1 MATQAQIIA
10 NRRNAQRST
19 GPLTPRGKAL
29 ASQNSLKHGLLARR
43 NVIAPESQA
52 DYDLYKDQI
61 LGELNPLTPIE
72 SMLADRVICLS
83 WRLKRSVR
91 TQNQAIDALLQ
102 RNTSNP
108 LAKLAQSLPLIFP
121 GSSDNAQSPA
131 DDNLALGR
139 ASIKDL
145 SNARVTERLLMYER
159 RIEHSLYRTI
169 QELQRL
175 TLIRNLQPQQEQRTT
190 NDELRTMNY
199 EQCTTN
205 NYAKRTQFQNRQ
217 NELNPIQ

>member
-52 DYDLYKDQI
+52 DYDFYKDQI

-72 SMLADRVICLS
+72 SMLADRIICLS
-83 WRLKRSVR
+83 WRLKRAVL

-102 RNTSNP
+102 RNSSNP
-108 LAKLAQSLPLIFP
+108 LAKLAQSFPLIFP
-121 GSSDNAQSPA
+121 DNAQTPA
-131 DDNLALGR
+131 DDHLALGR
-139 ASIKDL
+139 VSIKDL
-145 SNARVTERLLMYER
+145 SNSRVTERLLMYER
-159 RIEHSLYRTI
+159 RIEYSLYRTI

-175 TLIRNLQPQQEQRTT
+175 TLTRNLQLHQEQSTT
-190 NDELRTMNY
+190 NDEPQTMNH
-199 EQCTTN
+199 EQ
-205 NYAKRTQFQNRQ
+205 
-217 NELNPIQ
+217 

>member
-19 GPLTPRGKAL
+19 GPLTPRGKAV
-29 ASQNSLKHGLLARR
+29 ASQNSLKHGLLAHQQ
-43 NVIAPESQA
+43 VIAGESQA

-83 WRLKRSVR
+83 WRLKRAVL
-91 TQNQAIDALLQ
+91 TQNQAIDALLH

-121 GSSDNAQSPA
+121 DRSENAQSPA
-131 DDNLALGR
+131 DDHLALGR

-159 RIEHSLYRTI
+159 RIEHSLYRTL

-175 TLIRNLQPQQEQRTT
+175 NYIRNLQPQQPQQA
-190 NDELRTMNY
+190 DPLY
-199 EQCTTN
+199 ESLLP
-205 NYAKRTQFQNRQ
+205 A
-217 NELNPIQ
+217 EA

>member
-61 LGELNPLTPIE
+61 LDELNPVTPVE

-83 WRLKRSVR
+83 WRLKRAVR

-102 RNTSNP
+102 RNTSDP
-108 LAKLAQSLPLIFP
+108 LAKLAQSFPLIFP
-121 GSSDNAQSPA
+121 DRSDTAQNPA
-131 DDNLALGR
+131 DDHLALGR
-139 ASIKDL
+139 VSIKDL
-145 SNARVTERLLMYER
+145 SNSRVTERLLMYER
-159 RIEHSLYRTI
+159 RIEYSLYKTL

-175 TLIRNLQPQQEQRTT
+175 NYIRNLQLQHEQSTT
-190 NDELRTMNY
+190 NDEPRTMNN
-199 EQCTTN
+199 EQ
-205 NYAKRTQFQNRQ
+205 
-217 NELNPIQ
+217 

>member
-19 GPLTPRGKAL
+19 GPLTPRGKAV
-29 ASQNSLKHGLLARR
+29 ASQNSLKHGLLAHQQ
-43 NVIAPESQA
+43 VIAGESQA

-83 WRLKRSVR
+83 WRLKRAVL

-108 LAKLAQSLPLIFP
+108 LAKLAQSFPLIFP
-121 GSSDNAQSPA
+121 DSSDNAQNPA
-131 DDNLALGR
+131 YDHLALGR

-175 TLIRNLQPQQEQRTT
+175 TLIRNLQPQQEQRTI
-190 NDELRTMNY
+190 NN
-199 EQCTTN
+199 EQ
-205 NYAKRTQFQNRQ
+205 
-217 NELNPIQ
+217 

>member
-10 NRRNAQRST
+10 NRLNAQRST
-19 GPLTPRGKAL
+19 GPLTTRGKAL
-29 ASQNSLKHGLLARR
+29 ASQNSLKHGLLAHQQ
-43 NVIAPESQA
+43 VIAGESQA

-61 LGELNPLTPIE
+61 LGELNPVTPIE

-83 WRLKRSVR
+83 WRLKRAVL
-91 TQNQAIDALLQ
+91 TQNQAIDTLFQ
-102 RNTSNP
+102 RNTSDP
-108 LAKLAQSLPLIFP
+108 LAKLAQSFPLIFP
-121 GSSDNAQSPA
+121 DNAQSPA
-131 DDNLALGR
+131 DDHLALGR

-175 TLIRNLQPQQEQRTT
+175 TLTRDLQLQQSQQA
-190 NDELRTMNY
+190 DPVY
-199 EQCTTN
+199 ESLLP
-205 NYAKRTQFQNRQ
+205 AKA
-217 NELNPIQ
+217 